1 MSEHPYRRNEDFVS
15 FREMVEY
22 VAESDARYHAARAD
36 SLIQISNA
44 LEKIE
49 TRMDKHDEWHREVL
63 ERLLTERRS
72 NGIAIFAIAVSV
84 VALIANAVT
93 VLTH

>member
-1 MSEHPYRRNEDFVS
+1 MTEHPYRRHEDYVS
-15 FREMVEY
+15 FRDMVEY
-22 VAESDARYHAARAD
+22 VAESDARYHAARSE

-49 TRMDKHDEWHREVL
+49 VRMDKHDEWHREVL

-72 NGIAIFAIAVSV
+72 NGIAIIAVLVSIA
-84 VALIANAVT
+84 ALAANALT